1 MNIYNVNDSSFIDSK
16 IYKDYLN
23 DNPEK
28 GGLRIRAYAAS
39 GAIPISGVGII
50 ISKVIDNNMVI
61 FYEGITDSS
70 GLIEKVILPAPKLE
84 LSNLGVP
91 KKATYDIKATY
102 NGVDRTYKVNI
113 YENVCVV
120 QNINITPDMSMEGI
134 I

>member
-1 MNIYNVNDSSFIDSK
+1 MNIYNVNDSSFINSK

-39 GAIPISGVGII
+39 GAIPISGVNII
-50 ISKVIDNNMVI
+50 ISKVIDNNFVV
-61 FYEGITDSS
+61 FYNGVTDYS

-102 NGVDRTYKVNI
+102 NDIDRLYKVNI

-120 QNINITPDMSMEGI
+120 QNISITPDMSASGMM
-134 I
+134 